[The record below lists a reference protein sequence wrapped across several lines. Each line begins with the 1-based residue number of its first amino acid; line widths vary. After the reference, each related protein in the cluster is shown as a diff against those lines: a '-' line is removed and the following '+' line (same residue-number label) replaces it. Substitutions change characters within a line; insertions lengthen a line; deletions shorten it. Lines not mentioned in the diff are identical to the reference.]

1 MEDFQNEEMQQP
13 EVHNEAPQAEPQV
26 EQQAPQSNGGI
37 DWGGDIARFFTQ
49 DLKDMFLAVIK
60 RPATGALKWLDE
72 TKSKSIVMPICMTVL
87 SFLVVT
93 FLSFMIAK
101 IKIPSIYLSALGL
114 KFGTFLALGTMPIF
128 FAIFVAGAMFGLFAI
143 KKNPDFILAIRHA
156 GVHVFLF
163 TLAMVVMLLTM
174 LIFGASK
181 LGILIMALV
190 AICAISMGFS
200 IARGAINKYEAE
212 NKEGF
217 SWYVAPLAII
227 ISLWLAYTI
236 AFAMMPSNMLSLFL
250 R

>member
-1 MEDFQNEEMQQP
+1 MEDFQNEEMLQQP
-13 EVHNEAPQAEPQV
+13 EVQNETPNSEPQPEPQAT
-26 EQQAPQSNGGI
+26 QSNGGI

-49 DLKDMFLAVIK
+49 DLKDMLLAVIR

-93 FLSFMIAK
+93 FLSFLIAK
-101 IKIPSIYLSALGL
+101 IKIPALYMSVMGL

-128 FAIFVAGAMFGLFAI
+128 FAIFVAGTMFGLFAI

-163 TLAMVVMLLTM
+163 TLAIVLMLVTM
-174 LIFGASK
+174 LIFGTSK
-181 LGILIMALV
+181 LGVLIMALV

-217 SWYVAPLAII
+217 SWYVAPLAVI

-236 AFAMMPSNMLSLFL
+236 ASAMMPSSMLSMLM
-250 R
+250 

>member
-26 EQQAPQSNGGI
+26 EQQEPQSNGI

-87 SFLVVT
+87 SFVLVT
-93 FLSFMIAK
+93 FLSFLIAR
-101 IKIPSIYLSALGL
+101 IKLGSLMGFIGL

-163 TLAMVVMLLTM
+163 TLAIVVMLVTM
-174 LIFGASK
+174 LIFGTSK
-181 LGILIMALV
+181 IGILIMALV

-200 IARGAINKYEAE
+200 IARNAINKYETE

-217 SWYVAPLAII
+217 SWYVAPLAVI

-236 AFAMMPSNMLSLFL
+236 ASAMMPSAMLSLL
-250 R
+250 L

>member
-26 EQQAPQSNGGI
+26 EQQEPQSNGI
-37 DWGGDIARFFTQ
+37 DWGGDIARFFTH
-49 DLKDMFLAVIK
+49 DLKDLFLAVIK

-87 SFLVVT
+87 SFVLVT
-93 FLSFMIAK
+93 FLSFLIAR
-101 IKIPSIYLSALGL
+101 IKLGSLMGFIGL

-163 TLAMVVMLLTM
+163 TLAIVVMLVTM
-174 LIFGASK
+174 LIFGTSK
-181 LGILIMALV
+181 IGILIMALV

-200 IARGAINKYEAE
+200 IARNAINKYEAE

-217 SWYVAPLAII
+217 SWYVAPLAVI

-236 AFAMMPSNMLSLFL
+236 ASAMMPSAMLSLL
-250 R
+250 L